1 MAYVWDSFETYR
13 LDQQDLE
20 KYLTGLFGHYD
31 FLITVV
37 NGYYKFWIPSAL
49 STEQKEGLA
58 DLRWEDD

>member
-13 LDQQDLE
+13 LDQKDLE
-20 KYLTGLFGHYD
+20 KYLTKLFGEYD
-31 FLITVV
+31 FFIKVV

-49 STEQKEGLA
+49 TPEQQEELA